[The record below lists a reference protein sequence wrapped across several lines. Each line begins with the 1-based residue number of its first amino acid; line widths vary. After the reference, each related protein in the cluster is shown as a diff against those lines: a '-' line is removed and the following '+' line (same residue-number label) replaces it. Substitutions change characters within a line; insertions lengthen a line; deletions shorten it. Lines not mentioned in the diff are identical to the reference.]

1 MTEKSLEWWIKV
13 NAKMISKSR
22 KKLIALFGLG
32 ILLIL
37 SGCTN
42 TPSTS
47 STGAIELQWRGVF
60 WDERVVKPLIDE
72 YQLLNPGVTIKY
84 ANRWPGG
91 RSETAAQSYK
101 DDLDR
106 ILKAGNTAEIPDI
119 FMIENTWTG
128 SYENYATPAPS
139 AIIDANSVKTNF
151 YPAVSKDFLN
161 GENVMGLPLW
171 MDTLA
176 IIYNKDL
183 LAAQS
188 LAAPP
193 SDLTNFKNKAIQL
206 TTRSSG
212 VITSGGFAAG
222 TSGNVGFAPEFL
234 NLLFL
239 QNGVT
244 MVDSTGNPI
253 FADSEDALTALQ
265 YFKSFSAAN
274 GSWDASQ
281 KFDGIAFLEG
291 KLAMMVT
298 TSWRLNDIL
307 SFKDAYALNLNIG
320 VAPMPQIAGQ
330 PDINWATY
338 WGAMVANNRPNSAAA
353 WKFLAWL
360 TQPEQLRKL
369 RESEVASRRFFG
381 ILYPRTDMQSET
393 DIRSDQYLQNFNSE
407 LPSATSWYMVNGLE
421 VRKAFQDLIDS
432 NGTQAN
438 ISQAQTVIREI
449 MSRQ

>member
-1 MTEKSLEWWIKV
+1 
-13 NAKMISKSR
+13 MINKLKRHSA
-22 KKLIALFGLG
+22 KLIAFTGLG

-42 TPSTS
+42 TNTNT

-60 WDERVVKPLIDE
+60 WDERVVQPLIDE

-119 FMIENTWTG
+119 FMVENTWTG

-139 AIIDANSVKTNF
+139 AVIDANSVKANF
-151 YPAVSKDFLN
+151 YPAVTKDFVK
-161 GENVMGLPLW
+161 GTNVMGLPLW

-188 LAAPP
+188 LATPP

-206 TTRSSG
+206 TARSSG
-212 VITSGGFAAG
+212 IITSAGFAAG

-239 QNGVT
+239 QNGVS
-244 MVDSTGNPI
+244 MVDASGNPI
-253 FADSEDALTALQ
+253 FADSDDALTALQ
-265 YFKSFSAAN
+265 YFKSFAGSS
-274 GSWDASQ
+274 GSWDTTQ

-330 PDINWATY
+330 PDINWASY
-338 WGAMVANNRPNSAAA
+338 WGLMVANNRPNSAAA
-353 WKFLAWL
+353 WKFMAWL

-381 ILYPRTDMQSET
+381 ILYPRTDMQNET
-393 DIRSDQYLQNFNSE
+393 DIRSDPYLQNFNSE